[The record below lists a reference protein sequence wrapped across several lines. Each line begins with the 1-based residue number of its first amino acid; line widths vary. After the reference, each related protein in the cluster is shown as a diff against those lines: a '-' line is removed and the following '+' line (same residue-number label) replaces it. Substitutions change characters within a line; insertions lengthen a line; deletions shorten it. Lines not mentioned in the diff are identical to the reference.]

1 MQCLGARPQGR
12 ELRCR
17 NSLFW
22 GTELECMS
30 DTEMKNDGRQNQLP
44 WQGQSAILAGWK
56 VPVLLYSKY
65 LSSV

>member
-44 WQGQSAILAGWK
+44 WQGHAISNPGRVYRIMLARGAA
-56 VPVLLYSKY
+56 PT
-65 LSSV
+65 